1 VEILSNQTG
10 PALIEGATCLD
21 EGVWKARLSPAEVRL
36 LDPRAVSAGAIT
48 VLLLSDEPRFDL
60 EKKQLSFDPSKAK
73 LLNVGTTDTTILVG
87 GLPANTQPNLSKCA
101 VPVALG
107 SGDSRFLSS
116 LPPHLS
122 ELGTKLLQ
130 SVRSKF
136 SGDLTFY
143 EASGKYVEAP
153 DNFWTIRPQPRD
165 KSFRI
170 TVRGRPES
178 FKTPATLE
186 LKPDMPGYS
195 SFKVAR
201 IGQVEEFLR
210 VLDQIR
216 RK

>member
-1 VEILSNQTG
+1 M
-10 PALIEGATCLD
+10 ALMFQIEGATRLD

-36 LDPRAVSAGAIT
+36 LDPRAESAGAIT
-48 VLLLSDEPRFDL
+48 VLLLSDEPGFDI
-60 EKKQLSFDPSKAK
+60 KRKQLSFDPSKAK
-73 LLNVGTTDTTILVG
+73 LLNAGTSDTAILVG
-87 GLPANTQPNLSKCA
+87 GLPTNTQPIRSKGA
-101 VPVALG
+101 APVALG

-116 LPPHLS
+116 LPSHLN

-130 SVRSKF
+130 AARSKYP
-136 SGDLTFY
+136 GDLTFY

-165 KSFRI
+165 ESFRI

-178 FKTPATLE
+178 FKAPATLE
-186 LKPDMPGYS
+186 LKPDMTGYS
-195 SFKVAR
+195 SFKVER